1 MHFQTLKLREENA
14 VLYVTLDNP
23 PINLMNGQMVGE
35 LMQTGGMLM
44 QRRDLKVVVLESAD
58 PDFWIAHFDV
68 TEIEASLKN
77 PATQSKYPD
86 INVVQSLG
94 LIWQNVPQIT
104 IGKVKG
110 RARGGGLEF
119 LLSLDMRFVTE
130 GALFCNPEAGAGFLA
145 TGGGATR
152 LMMMAGPARG
162 LEILLSMRDFT
173 GLEFER
179 WNLVNRALP
188 AGEIDA
194 YVADLTGRIAS
205 LTPEVIAMHRAV
217 LDKVVQP
224 FVEPMFAA
232 MAAENIGFRA
242 GVASGSIAENAKL
255 MAAVGQTRAFE
266 LDLPGSLRA
275 LAAGR

>member
-1 MHFQTLKLREENA
+1 MHFQTLTLREESG

-35 LMQTGGMLM
+35 LMQVGGMLM
-44 QRRDLKVVVLESAD
+44 QRRDLKVVVVDSAD

-68 TEIEASLKN
+68 TELEASLKN

-86 INVVQSLG
+86 INAVQSLG

-119 LLSLDMRFVTE
+119 LLSLDMRFATE

-145 TGGGATR
+145 AGGGSTR

-179 WNLVNRALP
+179 WNLVNKALP
-188 AGEIDA
+188 VGEIDA
-194 YVADLTGRIAS
+194 YVADLVARIAS

-217 LDKVVQP
+217 LDKVVEP
-224 FVEPMFAA
+224 FVEPMFAGLA
-232 MAAENIGFRA
+232 VENVGFRA
-242 GVASGSIAENAKL
+242 GIASGSIAREAKR
-255 MAAVGQTRAFE
+255 MAEVGQTREFE
-266 LDLPGSLRA
+266 LDLPGSIRA

>member
-1 MHFQTLKLREENA
+1 MHFQTLTLREENG

-35 LMQTGGMLM
+35 LMQVGGMLM
-44 QRRDLKVVVLESAD
+44 QRRDLKVVVVDSAD

-68 TEIEASLKN
+68 TELEASLKN

-86 INVVQSLG
+86 INAVQSLG

-119 LLSLDMRFVTE
+119 LLSLDMRFATE
-130 GALFCNPEAGAGFLA
+130 GSLFCNPEAGAGFLA
-145 TGGGATR
+145 AGGGCTR
-152 LMMMAGPARG
+152 LMMMAGPARA
-162 LEILLSMRDFT
+162 LEILLSRRDFT
-173 GLEFER
+173 GVEFER
-179 WNLVNRALP
+179 WNLVNKALP

-194 YVADLTGRIAS
+194 YVADLVGRIAS
-205 LTPEVIAMHRAV
+205 LPPEIIAMHRAV
-217 LDKVVQP
+217 LDKVVTP
-224 FVEPMFAA
+224 FVDAMFAG
-232 MAAENIGFRA
+232 MAAENVGFHA
-242 GVASGSIAENAKL
+242 GIASGAIAREAKL
-255 MAAVGQTRAFE
+255 MIELGQTREHE
-266 LDLPGSLRA
+266 LDLPRTIQA

>member
-1 MHFQTLKLREENA
+1 MEFQTLKLRDEGG
-14 VLYVTLDNP
+14 VLHVTLANP
-23 PINLMNGQMVGE
+23 PINLMNGRMVGE
-35 LMQTGGMLM
+35 LMQLGGMLM
-44 QRRDLKVVVLESAD
+44 RRRDLKVVVVDSAD
-58 PDFWIAHFDV
+58 PDFWIAHFDL
-68 TEIEASLKN
+68 TEIEASLRN

-119 LLSLDMRFVTE
+119 LLALDMRFVTE
-130 GALFCNPEAGAGFLA
+130 GSLFCNPEAGAGFLA
-145 TGGGATR
+145 AGGGATR

-188 AGEIDA
+188 VDQIDA
-194 YVADLTGRIAS
+194 YVADLVDRIAS
-205 LTPEVIAMHRAV
+205 LTPDVIAMHRAV

-232 MAAENIGFRA
+232 MAAENVGFRA
-242 GVASGSIAENAKL
+242 GIASGAIAENATLVAK
-255 MAAVGQTRAFE
+255 VGQTRDFE